1 MSRSG
6 PPESL
11 TRVARLLRGWE
22 TRGELTLPERLAAA
36 IIELID
42 QGELPA
48 GFRLPSERRLADTLA
63 ISRGT
68 VSAAYG
74 ELRADG
80 WLDSRVGSGS
90 RVMSVRGRP
99 AADRT
104 RVDGRLATVAEHDA
118 ALDLTSGALP
128 GLPTTAVL
136 AQRAVRERLPRLL
149 AGNGY
154 EPQGLA
160 ELRAAV
166 SAYYGALGAPTRPE
180 EVAITTGSQQALQLL
195 ADAFVAPGDTV
206 LIEDPTYRG
215 AIEIFH
221 SRGARLVPVPVLD
234 DGPDPDALHRLVQ
247 RLRPR
252 VVYMLPIAH
261 NPTGF
266 VVDRERA
273 QAIAAVLAA
282 SEAIF
287 FEDGTPADLVLDRSR
302 PPTPIGVDIPAERW
316 VSIGSISKLYWG
328 GLRIG
333 WIRAPCGVIERM
345 TRIKTATDLGTSL
358 VSQAIAIECLQ
369 GVEAARAERRA
380 ELLASLD
387 DAEALL
393 RERAPEW
400 SWRRPQGGSALWVRV
415 PHTDTRSLAEA
426 GRRHGVAVVPGSFFS
441 AVDGFADRIRVPFWG
456 GLDDLRAGIELLV
469 GAWRG
474 GSPSSSS
481 TPLDWQR
488 R

>member
-1 MSRSG
+1 MSI
-6 PPESL
+6 PPQSPTTVAASRARPPDSL
-11 TRVARLLRGWE
+11 TRVARLLRGWDSRE
-22 TRGELTLPERLAAA
+22 EPTMAERLAAA
-36 IIELID
+36 MIELID
-42 QGELPA
+42 QGELAA
-48 GFRLPSERRLADTLA
+48 GFRLPSERRLAETLA

-68 VSAAYG
+68 VTAAYG
-74 ELRADG
+74 ELRTEG

-104 RVDGRLATVAEHDA
+104 RVDGRLATVAEHDT

-128 GLPTTAVL
+128 GLPSTADL
-136 AQRAVRERLPRLL
+136 ALRAVRERLPRLL
-149 AGNGY
+149 AGDGY

-160 ELRAAV
+160 ELRASV
-166 SAYYGALGAPTRPE
+166 SAYYGALGAPTAPE

-206 LIEDPTYRG
+206 LVEDPTYRG

-221 SRGARLVPVPVLD
+221 SRGARLVPIPVLG
-234 DGPDPDALHRLVQ
+234 DGPDPDALRHLVE

-252 VVYMLPIAH
+252 LVYMLPIAH
-261 NPTGF
+261 NPTGY
-266 VVDRERA
+266 VVARA
-273 QAIAAVLAA
+273 RAEAIAAILAD
-282 SEAIF
+282 SEAMF

-302 PPTPIGVDIPAERW
+302 PPTPVGVGIPPQLW

-328 GLRIG
+328 GLRVG
-333 WIRAPCGVIERM
+333 WIRADHGVIERM

-369 GVEAARAERRA
+369 GVEEARAARRG
-380 ELLASLD
+380 ELLASLE
-387 DAEALL
+387 DAEDLL
-393 RERAPEW
+393 RGLAPEW
-400 SWRRPQGGSALWVRV
+400 SWRRPQGGSALWVRI
-415 PHTDTRSLAEA
+415 PDTDTRALAET
-426 GRRHGVAVVPGSFFS
+426 GRRHGVAVVPGAFFS
-441 AVDGFADRIRVPFWG
+441 AVDGFADRVRVPFWG
-456 GLDDLRAGIELLV
+456 RLEDLRAGLELLV

-474 GSPSSSS
+474 
-481 TPLDWQR
+481 QR